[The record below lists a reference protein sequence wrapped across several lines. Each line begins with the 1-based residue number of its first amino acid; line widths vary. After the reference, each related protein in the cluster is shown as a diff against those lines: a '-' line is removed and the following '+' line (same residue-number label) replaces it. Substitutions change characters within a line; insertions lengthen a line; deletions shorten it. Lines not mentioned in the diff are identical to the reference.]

1 MESPLILVI
10 DDSPTIHK
18 LVECHLSQAGYRV
31 ALAGDADR
39 GVERAAELR
48 PDLILLDHQLPGT
61 TGDDV
66 CRRLLASEVTARIP
80 VVVSSAMRNRAFAS
94 YTDYP
99 NVVDQIPKP
108 FTPELLKSGVANA
121 LQMGA
126 MVVQAQRTGC
136 AIPEAVAEVR
146 EALLEGDTGAFP
158 LRALLDFLNNQ
169 QKAGRLTIEQGNDR
183 YRFVLSGGR
192 IQAVFSPTIAAERLA
207 EALPADLADLAP
219 LVAVTIGEACD
230 PSMSGLV
237 RMLEKSLSDPRRLRA
252 LLRAQAAILTCWA
265 ATADPGPFAF
275 EADPALPP
283 MFQAFPLQISL
294 PALLVEGVPLV
305 RPISDPNSWSDRVF
319 ARQAPRGGNPD
330 RTGLGLTSMK
340 LAGLLDGSLSLAQAA
355 ERVGSD
361 LLEAAGTARAL
372 VLAGILEEKAASS
385 RGSILIVEEDAETT
399 RALQRLLGPEGEGC
413 QVRAVRDKLGAQLLL
428 RRSAVD
434 LVLLALD
441 EPEQQAC
448 YAACRTLATPAT
460 RFVGLV
466 SIEDEAQLT
475 RLDALGLDGVL
486 HRPIVEE
493 DVRATVQHLLGPSAR
508 VAAG

>member
-18 LVECHLSQAGYRV
+18 LVECHLTQAGYRV

-39 GVERAAELR
+39 GIERAGELR

-61 TGDDV
+61 TGDEV
-66 CRRLLASEVTARIP
+66 CRRLLADENTARIP
-80 VVVSSAMRNRAFAS
+80 VVISSAMRNRAFAS

-158 LRALLDFLNNQ
+158 VRSLLDFLNNQ

-192 IQAVFSPTIAAERLA
+192 IQAVFSPTIAADRVA

-265 ATADPGPFAF
+265 VSAEPGPFAF

-294 PALLVEGVPLV
+294 PALLVDGMPLV
-305 RPISDPNSWSDRVF
+305 RPILDPEPWSGRVF
-319 ARQAPRGGNPD
+319 ARQSPRGGNPD
-330 RTGLGLTSMK
+330 RTGLALPSMK
-340 LAGLLDGSLSLAQAA
+340 LAGLLDGSLTLAQAA
-355 ERVGSD
+355 ERVGCD
-361 LLEAAGTARAL
+361 LISAVDTVRAL
-372 VLAGILEEKAASS
+372 TLAGVVDEKTTSS
-385 RGSILIVEEDAETT
+385 RGSILIVEDDADSSRT
-399 RALQRLLGPEGEGC
+399 LQRVLGPEGEGY
-413 QVRAVRDKLGAQLLL
+413 QVRVVRDKLGAQLLL
-428 RRSAVD
+428 RRSTAD
-434 LVLLALD
+434 LVLLSLD
-441 EPEQQAC
+441 QPEQIAC
-448 YAACRTLATPAT
+448 YSACRALVPAAT

-466 SIEDEAQLT
+466 SLDDEAQLS

-486 HRPIVEE
+486 HRPILEN
-493 DVRATVQHLLGPSAR
+493 DVKTTVQHLLGPTAR
-508 VAAG
+508 GAVG